1 MKKIKEIGLWVITLS
16 LVLSPAASIL
26 AQNQP
31 TEPTVKGDL
40 PYWLNI
46 VRTVFRWI
54 YTIILIIAIA
64 LGLYAAFLYLTS
76 GGDAGKVKQASKYLI
91 YAIIG
96 LVVAVL
102 AFSITRIVGS
112 LIGETTMQSF

>member
-1 MKKIKEIGLWVITLS
+1 MS
-16 LVLSPAASIL
+16 LVLGPAVSVF
-26 AQNQP
+26 AQTVATANTPQP
-31 TEPTVKGDL
+31 KDLGTWLGVVK
-40 PYWLNI
+40 
-46 VRTVFRWI
+46 TVFRWI
-54 YTIILIIAIA
+54 YTIILVISVG

-102 AFSITRIVGS
+102 AFSITSIVGS
-112 LIGETTMQSF
+112 LINEQMNV

>member
-16 LVLSPAASIL
+16 LALGPAISAL
-26 AQNQP
+26 AQISAP
-31 TEPTVKGDL
+31 IEPTTKGGL
-40 PYWLNI
+40 ETWLGI
-46 VRTVFRWI
+46 VQRVFQWL
-54 YTIILIIAIA
+54 YTIILILAIG

-91 YAIIG
+91 YAIVG

-102 AFSITRIVGS
+102 AFSITKIVGS
-112 LIGETTMQSF
+112 LINEGTMR